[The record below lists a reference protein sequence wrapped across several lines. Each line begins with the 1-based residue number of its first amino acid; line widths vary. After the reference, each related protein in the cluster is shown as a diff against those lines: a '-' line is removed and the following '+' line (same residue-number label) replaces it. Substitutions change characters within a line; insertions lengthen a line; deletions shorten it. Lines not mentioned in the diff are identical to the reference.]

1 MKYRMFGQAVSK
13 HDCFGLCNVLV
24 AYDPQVIMMLFVLK
38 GSKYS
43 VGCLQLETI
52 KIVKNVK
59 F

>member
-1 MKYRMFGQAVSK
+1 MFGQAVSK